1 MPQASSTYVPLDRS
15 LRCVCLTVG
24 NFRRGN
30 NPGNH
35 DGSAVQTRK
44 ISASVGDN
52 LHLLQEEDDLDF
64 IEDSWIGGA
73 LQ

>member
-1 MPQASSTYVPLDRS
+1 MFVVAG
-15 LRCVCLTVG
+15 G

-35 DGSAVQTRK
+35 DNPGAQTRK

-64 IEDSWIGGA
+64 IEDSWIGGP